1 MPHFLHRLLRPK
13 ISVYTNIYTRVECNG
28 GLCGNLPTPNLHFFL
43 SHIHIITLFFR
54 RLGSFSFYRAI
65 FQYFYFYFPPHCT
78 FLLRLEGSFCQNND
92 IFLEKG
98 VFTYKSSLSPLY
110 RPPLL
115 ALCNIFGLSFLANS
129 HNGIVAKSPVG
140 KSEKT

>member
-1 MPHFLHRLLRPK
+1 MPHLLQRFLRPK

-28 GLCGNLPTPNLHFFL
+28 VFVAIYQLQIYTFF
-43 SHIHIITLFFR
+43 SHIYTSLPFFC

-65 FQYFYFYFPPHCT
+65 FQYFYFYFPFHCT

-115 ALCNIFGLSFLANS
+115 ALCNIFDLSFLTNS

-140 KSEKT
+140 KSEKP